1 MKIDCMAYTGFDR
14 WLARQRFRAAL
25 PHLKPHARVCDVGCG
40 LGTAFLDYA
49 YRRIASGVAIDDQV
63 VPSVGRWQSIR
74 ADITCGLPVESAAFD
89 HVVMLAVLE
98 HLPNPDPILREVFRV
113 LAPGGSLILTWP
125 QAVLDPLLYVLR
137 KAGLISQEM
146 ESQDHQPRVPLSDLQ
161 NLLRTIGFTR
171 FLHRRF
177 EFGLNN
183 LLVAKK
189 TIVPGAGAR
198 LLDSPAAGD
207 LYIAPGVA
215 AGHRHPQS
223 IRIGS

>member
-1 MKIDCMAYTGFDR
+1 MAYTRFDC

-25 PHLKPHARVCDVGCG
+25 PHLKPHSRVCDVGCG

-74 ADITCGLPVESAAFD
+74 ADITCGLPVESSAFD

-98 HLPNPDPILREVFRV
+98 HLSDPDPVLREAFRI

-125 QAVLDPLLYVLR
+125 QAILDPVLHVLR
-137 KAGLISQEM
+137 KAGLVSPEM
-146 ESQDHQPRVPLSDLQ
+146 ESEDHQPRLSLRDLQ
-161 NLLRTIGFTR
+161 SMFRAIGFSR

-183 LLVAKK
+183 LLVAEK
-189 TIVPGAGAR
+189 TIVPSVCTR
-198 LLDSPAAGD
+198 LPGPPAAPD
-207 LYIAPGVA
+207 RYIARGGA
-215 AGHRHPQS
+215 AGRRHLQS
-223 IRIGS
+223 TRNDS